1 MDSTCYSPPV
11 CSAFDP
17 IAVSDVSI
25 DPLGLALVYEKLAD
39 RMLPGMT
46 VRMRRP
52 RFLTVL
58 AVGASIC
65 EEYGPEVV
73 AADGV
78 TPPYLVFEWW
88 IVEAYVR
95 ANNLLSAGLQI
106 PGFRKVSTA
115 RAAGRP
121 IDAAAYLKTA
131 SVFGFTG
138 VFRRLARRAQV
149 ITEHNLLDEAGPVWY
164 GYGLTNRV

>member
-1 MDSTCYSPPV
+1 MLEGRMGHYIQT
-11 CSAFDP
+11 

-25 DPLGLALVYEKLAD
+25 DPLGLALVYERLAD

-88 IVEAYVR
+88 IVEAYMR
-95 ANNLLSAGLQI
+95 ASNLLNNN
-106 PGFRKVSTA
+106 
-115 RAAGRP
+115 
-121 IDAAAYLKTA
+121 
-131 SVFGFTG
+131 TG
-138 VFRRLARRAQV
+138 RRLE
-149 ITEHNLLDEAGPVWY
+149 TTGH
-164 GYGLTNRV
+164 